1 MVHSSY
7 GLITPSIIPTDN
19 ALVMCH
25 HHTRTHCVQPHT
37 YTYAQILGKCRTVS
51 IDKTD
56 GCQVFLNKD
65 CLDCNIFSAKSS
77 EMNICIPKGNDDY
90 VSCMYICMYV

>member
-1 MVHSSY
+1 M
-7 GLITPSIIPTDN
+7 
-19 ALVMCH
+19 
-25 HHTRTHCVQPHT
+25 
-37 YTYAQILGKCRTVS
+37 S

-90 VSCMYICMYV
+90 VSELHVYLCVRMNKQKTRTMFVLGIT